1 MYKNTF
7 RVPTFNDLYYLRIG
21 NTSLRPEKAREYN
34 IGVTWNGKPFSFT
47 DFLSI
52 TLDGYYNEVTDKI
65 VAFPSTYVW
74 KMQNYG
80 TVHITGLMRQWL
92 LPYLSALT

>member
-34 IGVTWNGKPFSFT
+34 IGVT
-47 DFLSI
+47 
-52 TLDGYYNEVTDKI
+52 
-65 VAFPSTYVW
+65 
-74 KMQNYG
+74 
-80 TVHITGLMRQWL
+80 
-92 LPYLSALT
+92 

>member
-34 IGVTWNGKPFSFT
+34 IGCHLERQAVFVYRFPFYHS
-47 DFLSI
+47 
-52 TLDGYYNEVTDKI
+52 
-65 VAFPSTYVW
+65 
-74 KMQNYG
+74 
-80 TVHITGLMRQWL
+80 
-92 LPYLSALT
+92 